1 MKRVKALIASTL
13 CIAVLMASIGLL
25 GVVATSEADP
35 FAPTTAIGIEQPLEG
50 KGLVATDIE
59 GGGLKFT
66 ATNTLPGHQAVLNQK
81 YKFDGL
87 HFKVENISF
96 EEGTRP
102 AFTFYLGQIKTA
114 DYWSA
119 AYGSTDNKA
128 YTISVDLSAG
138 ILKYFSP
145 YASVGNG
152 AQTAEIAAIKD
163 AASLDIYGVVKN
175 DGYYVK
181 INGYEYL
188 LITKANYDA
197 WGPTYSFDIT
207 NVYVG
212 FDGGCVDGQSEQRN
226 YSFELTSI
234 HGGDVTCDHTGGST
248 SSDTSSDTS
257 STTPPLP
264 EKDADAVLYAP
275 TAAQW
280 VIQNGDSLSH
290 VTDLQDGGVHI
301 NFDAAGNTQTSIGSK
316 VKYKWDGLHIRFE
329 NIKQPEGVALYISSA
344 SQFAKHYPAGA
355 ELQINIL
362 ATDVSVYGNAWG
374 NNDHPFG
381 NELTLGDTIDVRFS
395 KTSNGDLELAV
406 NGYKDSYTFLK
417 ENLSAAGIED
427 EVYVGFLNCFTT
439 TKEYAYDVTVLHDG
453 SSECKDGQP
462 APTEEELNALVKEVH
477 DAIDALK
484 EVDSITLDDEADIAA
499 VRAKVDALN
508 ASLKEK
514 LDADKLSKLTAA
526 EAKIAELKA
535 AQEEAGAEK
544 AQEVVQMIEAIV
556 AKEITLDSEKAIVA
570 AEEAYAALSEKHQ
583 ALVTNYMDLALAR
596 VSLNALKESSGSGS
610 VVSETT
616 SESDSKG
623 SIDTGVF
630 AYPVFAA
637 ILLLTAGA
645 VVGITK
651 KKAM

>member
-1 MKRVKALIASTL
+1 MKKVKALLAS
-13 CIAVLMASIGLL
+13 VLSASVVLTSIGLL
-25 GVVATSEADP
+25 SAVAAGSADP
-35 FAPTTAIGIEQPLEG
+35 FAPTTAVGIEQPLEG
-50 KGLVATDIE
+50 KGLAAADID

-66 ATNTLPGHQAVLNQK
+66 ATNTLPGHQAVLNKQ

-87 HFKVENISF
+87 HFKVENF
-96 EEGTRP
+96 TFAEGTRS
-102 AFTFYLGQIKTA
+102 AFTFYLAQIKTA

-138 ILKYFSP
+138 VLKYFSP
-145 YASVGNG
+145 FASVGNG
-152 AQTAEIAAIKD
+152 AQTAEIADIKG
-163 AASLDIYGVVKN
+163 ATSLDIYGVVKD

-188 LITKANYDA
+188 LITKANYDS
-197 WGPTYSFDIT
+197 WGPTYSFDLT

-212 FDGGCVDGQSEQRN
+212 FDGGCVDGQTEQRN
-226 YSFELTSI
+226 YSFDLTSI
-234 HGGDVTCDHTGGST
+234 HGGEVTCDHTGGST
-248 SSDTSSDTS
+248 SSDTSSI
-257 STTPPLP
+257 TPQP

-280 VIQNGDSLSH
+280 AIQNGDSLSH

-301 NFDAAGNTQTSIGSK
+301 SFDVAGNTQTSIGSK
-316 VKYKWDGLHIRFE
+316 VKYKWDGLHIRLE
-329 NIKQPEGVALYISSA
+329 NIKQPEGAALYISSA

-381 NELTLGDTIDVRFS
+381 TDLTLGDTIDIRFS
-395 KTSNGDLELAV
+395 KTQNGDLELEV

-417 ENLSAAGIED
+417 ENLAAAGIED

-453 SSECKDGQP
+453 SSECKDGEP
-462 APTEEELNALVKEVH
+462 APTEQELEALVKEVH

-484 EVDSITLDDEADIAA
+484 AVDSITLDDEADIAA
-499 VRAKVDALN
+499 VRAMVDGLN
-508 ASLKEK
+508 ASLKEN
-514 LDADKLSKLTAA
+514 LDADKLSKLAAA
-526 EAKIAELKA
+526 EAKITELKA
-535 AQEEAGAEK
+535 AQEEAGEEK
-544 AQEVVQMIEAIV
+544 AQEVVEMIEAIV
-556 AKEITLDSEKAIVA
+556 AKEITLDSEAAIVA

-596 VSLNALKESSGSGS
+596 VSLNALKESGDSTSSTTSTGSS
-610 VVSETT
+610 
-616 SESDSKG
+616 SESDGKEPA
-623 SIDTGVF
+623 DTGVS
-630 AYPVFAA
+630 AYPIFAA

-645 VVGITK
+645 AVVGIRK